1 MTLNLCLKMLPMEII
16 LELVITANQNIF
28 WVSLQCVDIDL
39 KPTDTFF
46 KPCLVFLSYFLLFLE
61 ANIKPTEL
69 CITLLVLQAIFVASK
84 CTSLLLCW
92 KSVHR
97 SYRSF
102 FQNFKKDRKIRVKMH
117 KEHINKQWKLLL
129 VLEYI
134 RRWFLIS
141 ERWLLFRKSP
151 GQSFEFSYD

>member
-1 MTLNLCLKMLPMEII
+1 MTLNLCLKMLSIEII

-69 CITLLVLQAIFVASK
+69 CITFLVMQAIFVTSK
-84 CTSLLLCW
+84 CTSLLLCC

-97 SYRSF
+97 NYRPF
-102 FQNFKKDRKIRVKMH
+102 FQNFKKDRAV
-117 KEHINKQWKLLL
+117 
-129 VLEYI
+129 
-134 RRWFLIS
+134 
-141 ERWLLFRKSP
+141 
-151 GQSFEFSYD
+151 